1 MTQLPGDAEILFRA
15 FMDRIPVAAW
25 VVDAEDRLVY
35 ASEPWPLDQEQLGA
49 PIFDLVPAEFVG
61 PYREA
66 LHEARTTGKTQAITA
81 KGPRP
86 EHGVDATGWFRAFYF
101 PIGDDLVGGFGVDIT
116 EMVEAREAL
125 SASRARLVAAGDQAR
140 RRIERDLHDGVQ
152 QQLITQLLSLRLVS
166 GLIVSDP
173 AAAVEMVAELIR
185 DVEETVDVVRHVAR
199 GIHPAALTQF
209 GVVAALQSLAA
220 RSTLEVAL
228 RCEVDRR
235 LPEAVEIGAYF
246 LCAESLTNVAK
257 YAGTSRCSISVTFAE
272 DILRVEISDE
282 GVGGAE
288 VTRGGGLE
296 GLRDRIEALH
306 GELLVS
312 EACPHGTRLVATI
325 PVSAGTAPL
334 DG

>member
-1 MTQLPGDAEILFRA
+1 M
-15 FMDRIPVAAW
+15 
-25 VVDAEDRLVY
+25 VDGEDRLVY
-35 ASEPWPLDQEQLGA
+35 ASEPWPLEEVQVGA

-66 LHEARTTGKTQAITA
+66 LHQARTTGETQAITA
-81 KGPRP
+81 RGPRP
-86 EHGVDATGWFRAFYF
+86 EHGPDAMGWFRAFYF
-101 PIGDDLVGGFGVDIT
+101 PIRDDLMGGFGVDIT

-152 QQLITQLLSLRLVS
+152 QQLITQLMSLRLVS
-166 GLIVSDP
+166 GLVFSDP
-173 AAAVEMVAELIR
+173 ARAVEMVEDLIR
-185 DVEETVDVVRHVAR
+185 DVEETVDVVRDVAR

-209 GVVAALQSLAA
+209 GLVAALQSLAA

-257 YAGTSRCSISVTFAE
+257 YAGTCRCSVSTTLAE
-272 DILRVEISDE
+272 DTLRVEISDE

-296 GLRDRIEALH
+296 GIRDRIEALH

-312 EACPHGTRLVATI
+312 EASPHGTRIVATI
-325 PVSAGTAPL
+325 PLAAGMTAPES
-334 DG
+334 

>member
-1 MTQLPGDAEILFRA
+1 M
-15 FMDRIPVAAW
+15 
-25 VVDAEDRLVY
+25 
-35 ASEPWPLDQEQLGA
+35 
-49 PIFDLVPAEFVG
+49 
-61 PYREA
+61 
-66 LHEARTTGKTQAITA
+66 
-81 KGPRP
+81 
-86 EHGVDATGWFRAFYF
+86 
-101 PIGDDLVGGFGVDIT
+101 GGFGVDIT

-152 QQLITQLLSLRLVS
+152 QQLITQLMSLRLVS
-166 GLIVSDP
+166 GLVFSDP
-173 AAAVEMVAELIR
+173 ARAVEMVEDLIR
-185 DVEETVDVVRHVAR
+185 DVEETVDVVRDVAR

-209 GVVAALQSLAA
+209 GLVAALQSLAA

-257 YAGTSRCSISVTFAE
+257 YAGTCRCSVSTTLAE
-272 DILRVEISDE
+272 DTLRVEISDE

-296 GLRDRIEALH
+296 GIRDRIEALH

-312 EACPHGTRLVATI
+312 EASPHGTRIVATI
-325 PVSAGTAPL
+325 PLAAGMTAPES
-334 DG
+334 